1 MIKCIFIGLL
11 TFMTWSWA
19 RAQGGP
25 NPFAGMTRSLG
36 LFAPPQ
42 PWISYSGSFAPK
54 ENPAA
59 IENHRLNLSYP
70 LAKTEKDSYTIGLN
84 LSHLHLSE
92 SRTLSKNG
100 LATPKSLQRHD
111 LNLGYNR
118 TLGPMRSLG
127 IRGTIGVASDKP
139 FQDPQDTTFNLSTF
153 YSYPGSNQGIWVLS
167 AFISNNS
174 PILNYVPIPGFFYL
188 KKTDT
193 VTYIV
198 GIPLASVVWTPT
210 EDLRVSAS
218 AFGPSLNL
226 EIGQSEQKSWPLF
239 AGFSWTPQTFL
250 RANREDRQDRLFYD
264 EKRLFLGVR
273 KSILGQLST
282 EFQIGQ
288 AYDRRMTEGERF
300 SDFEGGQ
307 ARFRSSP
314 FAAWNFNLTL

>member
-1 MIKCIFIGLL
+1 
-11 TFMTWSWA
+11 
-19 RAQGGP
+19 
-25 NPFAGMTRSLG
+25 MTRSLG

-70 LAKTEKDSYTIGLN
+70 LAKTEKDSYTVGLN

-92 SRTLSKNG
+92 SRNLSKSG
-100 LATPKSLQRHD
+100 LATPRSLQRHD

-118 TLGPMRSLG
+118 TMGPARSLG
-127 IRGTIGVASDKP
+127 IRGTLGVASDKP
-139 FQDPQDTTFNLSTF
+139 FQDAQDTTFNLSTF
-153 YSYPGSNQGIWVLS
+153 YSYPGNNQGIWVLS

-188 KKTDT
+188 KRTET
-193 VTYIV
+193 LTYIV
-198 GIPLASVVWTPT
+198 GIPLASVVWTPH

-226 EIGQSEQKSWPLF
+226 EVSQGEQRPWPFF

-250 RANREDRQDRLFYD
+250 RANREDREDRLFYD
-264 EKRLFLGVR
+264 EKRLFLGFRRTV
-273 KSILGQLST
+273 LGQLST

-300 SDFEGGQ
+300 SDFEGGL

-314 FAAWNFNLTL
+314 FAAWNLNLTL